1 MVNALTASLR
11 KSKEVKLLR
20 DLTQKEQNG
29 EKFIA
34 EATKIDKERRVR
46 KEFNVDLIQAKTVE
60 ALLRYLELEADEKA
74 KSLDLKLN
82 SHRIEIQG

>member
-34 EATKIDKERRVR
+34 EATKIDKDRRVR

-60 ALLRYLELEADEKA
+60 ALLRYLELEPDEKA

-82 SHRIEIQG
+82 SHRIEI